1 MLSDEIREILA
12 DILALPAETI
22 DTESRLEELGLD
34 EDTATQLAG
43 GIEDQYSIEVTE
55 EALDTLKTVE
65 DLIVYVESNLD

>member
-1 MLSDEIREILA
+1 MLSDEIKEILA
-12 DILALPAETI
+12 DILEISADGI
-22 DTESRLEELGLD
+22 DTQARLEELGLD
-34 EDTATQLAG
+34 EDTAAQLAG